1 MIGTI
6 SPDYFITSI
15 QEAYRKR
22 KEMHQNKTEQYIEMC
37 PDMMNLVSGS
47 NRVSKGKRS
56 QSCLITV

>member
-22 KEMHQNKTEQYIEMC
+22 KELHQNKTEQYIEMC
-37 PDMMNLVSGS
+37 LDMMNLVSGS

>member
-22 KEMHQNKTEQYIEMC
+22 KELHQNKTEQYIEMSA
-37 PDMMNLVSGS
+37 DMMNLVSGS

>member
-22 KEMHQNKTEQYIEMC
+22 KELHQNKTEQYIEMSAE
-37 PDMMNLVSGS
+37 MMNLVSGS

>member
-22 KEMHQNKTEQYIEMC
+22 KELHQNKTEQYIEMSV
-37 PDMMNLVSGS
+37 DMMNLVSGS

-56 QSCLITV
+56 HSCLITV

>member
-15 QEAYRKR
+15 QKAYRK
-22 KEMHQNKTEQYIEMC
+22 ELHQNKTEQYIEMC
-37 PDMMNLVSGS
+37 PDMMNLVNGS